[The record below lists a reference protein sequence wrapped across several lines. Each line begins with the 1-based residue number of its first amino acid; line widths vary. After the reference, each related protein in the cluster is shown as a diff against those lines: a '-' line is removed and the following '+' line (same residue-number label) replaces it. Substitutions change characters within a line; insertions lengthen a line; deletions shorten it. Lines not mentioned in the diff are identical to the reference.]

1 MTPGVQGDG
10 KDDGGRPEGRLRPER
25 MLEKAGALG
34 EEEENRG
41 ILSSKVE
48 PLKEENVFK

>member
-1 MTPGVQGDG
+1 MQGDG
-10 KDDGGRPEGRLRPER
+10 QDDGGRPRGHLRLGK
-25 MLEKAGALG
+25 MLEEAGALG
-34 EEEENRG
+34 EEEGNRG